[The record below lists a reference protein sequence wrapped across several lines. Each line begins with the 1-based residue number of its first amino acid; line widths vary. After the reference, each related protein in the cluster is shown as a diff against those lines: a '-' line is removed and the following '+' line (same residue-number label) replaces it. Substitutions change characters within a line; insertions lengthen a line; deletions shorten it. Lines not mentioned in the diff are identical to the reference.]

1 MKCISDER
9 DQHIVLNYNLKITIM
24 RKTVLMAVM
33 LCASTVAM
41 AQDEIKTILKSK
53 AYDEALSLVKTNLSK
68 LTDEDKAKAYNKL
81 VDLSMEKVNKEQN
94 IINANQMAEQL
105 KQGKVEAYDTLGFYN
120 AIYNALNDGIE
131 ADKYDQLPN
140 AKGKVKPK
148 FHTSNQNRLY
158 NLRVYLINAGQEAA
172 QAERNADVL
181 KYWGTYVTSADANLF
196 KDMENK
202 QPDQYLGQ
210 VASFSA
216 RFAIQAQ
223 DFKLADKYL
232 DVAMRDTVE
241 YKEALNLKFY
251 VAQQQ
256 LKTKEDSLNYINQL
270 KEYYAKDTNNDMIF
284 GTLANMYGNMSM
296 KAEAEQLIE
305 NKLSADP
312 NNVTALSLKG
322 QNAMNA
328 SKWDDAI
335 GLYKKVVSLDDKN
348 IIILTYLGF
357 CINSKAAEISGD
369 VTTQKSLYKESVDY
383 LEKAR
388 SLDPNRE
395 KANWSYPLYQCYY
408 VLYGGND
415 ARTKELENMIK

>member
-1 MKCISDER
+1 MK
-9 DQHIVLNYNLKITIM
+9 
-24 RKTVLMAVM
+24 KTVLMATM
-33 LCASTVAM
+33 IFASSVAL
-41 AQDEIKTILKSK
+41 AQDEIKEILKSK
-53 AYDEALSLVKTNLSK
+53 AYEEAASLVKTNLNK

-81 VDLSMEKVNKEQN
+81 VDLSMVKVNKEQN

-105 KQGKVEAYDTLGFYN
+105 KQGKTEAYDTLGFYN
-120 AIYNALNDGIE
+120 AILNALNDGIE

-140 AKGKVKPK
+140 AKGKIKPK
-148 FHTSNQNRLY
+148 YHTANQNRLY

-172 QAERNADVL
+172 QAERNNDVL
-181 KYWGTYVTSADANLF
+181 KYWGTYVNSADANLF
-196 KDMENK
+196 KDMPNK

-210 VASFSA
+210 VASFTA

-223 DFKLADKYL
+223 NYQLADKYL
-232 DVAMRDTVE
+232 DVAMRDTAE

-256 LKTKEDSLNYINQL
+256 LKTKEDSVNYINQL
-270 KEYYAKDTNNDMIF
+270 KEYYAKDTNNDLIF
-284 GTLANMYGNMSM
+284 GTLANMYNGMNMKS
-296 KAEAEQLIE
+296 EVEQLIAS
-305 NKLSADP
+305 KLATDP
-312 NNVTALSLKG
+312 NNVTALSLQG

-335 GLYKKVVSLDDKN
+335 TSYKKVVSIDDKN
-348 IIILTYLGF
+348 IMILTYLGF
-357 CINSKAAEISGD
+357 CINSKAADINGD
-369 VTTQKSLYKESVDY
+369 INMQKNLYKESVDY

-388 SLDPNRE
+388 ALDPNRE

-408 VLYGGND
+408 VLYDAND

>member
-1 MKCISDER
+1 MK
-9 DQHIVLNYNLKITIM
+9 
-24 RKTVLMAVM
+24 KTVLMATM
-33 LCASTVAM
+33 IFASSVAL
-41 AQDEIKTILKSK
+41 AQDEIKEILKSK
-53 AYDEALSLVKTNLSK
+53 AYEEAASLVKTNLNK

-81 VDLSMEKVNKEQN
+81 VDLSMVKVNKEQN

-105 KQGKVEAYDTLGFYN
+105 KQGKTEAYDTLGFYN
-120 AIYNALNDGIE
+120 AILNALNDGIE

-140 AKGKVKPK
+140 AKGKIKLK
-148 FHTSNQNRLY
+148 YHTANQNRLY

-172 QAERNADVL
+172 QAERNNDVL
-181 KYWGTYVTSADANLF
+181 KYWGTYVNSADANLF
-196 KDMENK
+196 KDMPNK

-210 VASFSA
+210 VASFTA

-223 DFKLADKYL
+223 NYQLADKYL
-232 DVAMRDTVE
+232 DVAMRDTAE

-256 LKTKEDSLNYINQL
+256 LKTKEDSVNYINQL
-270 KEYYAKDTNNDMIF
+270 KEYYAKDTNNDLIF
-284 GTLANMYGNMSM
+284 GTLANMYNGMNMKS
-296 KAEAEQLIE
+296 EVEQLIAS
-305 NKLSADP
+305 KLATDP
-312 NNVTALSLKG
+312 NNVTALSLQG

-335 GLYKKVVSLDDKN
+335 TSYKKVVSIDDKN
-348 IIILTYLGF
+348 IMILTYLGF
-357 CINSKAAEISGD
+357 CINSKAADINGD
-369 VTTQKSLYKESVDY
+369 INMQKNLYKESVDY

-388 SLDPNRE
+388 ALDPNRE

-408 VLYGGND
+408 VLYGAND

>member
-1 MKCISDER
+1 MK
-9 DQHIVLNYNLKITIM
+9 
-24 RKTVLMAVM
+24 KTVLMATM
-33 LCASTVAM
+33 IFASSVAL
-41 AQDEIKTILKSK
+41 AQDEIKEILKSK
-53 AYDEALSLVKTNLSK
+53 AYEEAASLVKTNLNK

-81 VDLSMEKVNKEQN
+81 VDLSMVKVNKEQN

-105 KQGKVEAYDTLGFYN
+105 KQGKTEAYDTLGFYN
-120 AIYNALNDGIE
+120 AILNALNDGIE

-140 AKGKVKPK
+140 AKGKIKPK
-148 FHTSNQNRLY
+148 YHTANQNRLY

-172 QAERNADVL
+172 QAERNNDVL
-181 KYWGTYVTSADANLF
+181 KYWGTYVNSADANLF
-196 KDMENK
+196 KDMPNK

-210 VASFSA
+210 VASFTA

-223 DFKLADKYL
+223 NYQLADKYL
-232 DVAMRDTVE
+232 DVAMRDTAE

-256 LKTKEDSLNYINQL
+256 LKTKEDSVNYINQL
-270 KEYYAKDTNNDMIF
+270 KEYYAKDTNNDLIF
-284 GTLANMYGNMSM
+284 GTLANMYNGMNMKS
-296 KAEAEQLIE
+296 EVEQLIAS
-305 NKLSADP
+305 KLATDP
-312 NNVTALSLKG
+312 NNVTALSLQG

-335 GLYKKVVSLDDKN
+335 TSYKKVVSIDDKN
-348 IIILTYLGF
+348 IMILTYLGF
-357 CINSKAAEISGD
+357 CTNSKAADINGD
-369 VTTQKSLYKESVDY
+369 INMQKNLYKESVDY

-388 SLDPNRE
+388 ALDPNRE

-408 VLYGGND
+408 VLYGAND